1 MQIYFEN
8 GQIELEWVL
17 EVSPG
22 YTVIAI
28 SANISETQPGGKCL
42 QNFCVSSN
50 SEFFLFN
57 QSEVP

>member
-42 QNFCVSSN
+42 QNSCVSSN
-50 SEFFLFN
+50 F
-57 QSEVP
+57 